1 MFRTSHLLAA
11 AVILSAVAS
20 AHAVPLAGT
29 YDENTT
35 QANTIEQSATFAS
48 STGSATAANIV
59 TAASF
64 DPTVE
69 TQAGLGFGGV
79 LTFDTPINTNDQV
92 PSTGIASPINATFN
106 GGAKSLDITYTLGT
120 GVAIRQGNLTNRT
133 PISANNGSTPGFAF
147 TTVSEAPGTLTLGFG
162 PVAGGLDNEQVTQA
176 GFTFLSRT
184 SRNYGVVSATAT
196 FSNGDAVTA
205 SFTNNVL
212 SAGGQD
218 TFFGFLAP
226 DGSSISGISLSTT
239 GGAGFSIDDVGLVTS
254 NVPEPGSL
262 GLLAAGGLLTLL
274 RRR

>member
-1 MFRTSHLLAA
+1 M
-11 AVILSAVAS
+11 
-20 AHAVPLAGT
+20 
-29 YDENTT
+29 
-35 QANTIEQSATFAS
+35 
-48 STGSATAANIV
+48 
-59 TAASF
+59 
-64 DPTVE
+64 
-69 TQAGLGFGGV
+69 
-79 LTFDTPINTNDQV
+79 

-196 FSNGDAVTA
+196 FTNGDAVTS
-205 SFTNNVL
+205 SFTNTTFT
-212 SAGGQD
+212 AGAQD

-239 GGAGFSIDDVGLVTS
+239 GGVGFSIDDLGLITADVV
-254 NVPEPGSL
+254 VPEPGSL
-262 GLLAAGGLLTLL
+262 GLLAVAGALILA
-274 RRR
+274 RRRG